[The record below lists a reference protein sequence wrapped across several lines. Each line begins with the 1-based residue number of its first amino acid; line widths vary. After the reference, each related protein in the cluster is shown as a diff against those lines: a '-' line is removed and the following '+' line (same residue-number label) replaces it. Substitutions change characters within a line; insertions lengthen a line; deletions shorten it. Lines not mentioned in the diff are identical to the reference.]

1 MRHAAGRTGIDMHQQ
16 GVFATLPAALLVTLP
31 TTVPPNAPASMAQ
44 ARAAPHR
51 LHGVMPT
58 VGAIGD
64 AGEVS
69 DIFTGMGHPVADTA
83 RFAAFRAIVTARCL
97 LS

>member
-1 MRHAAGRTGIDMHQQ
+1 VRHAAGRTGIDWHQQGEQ
-16 GVFATLPAALLVTLP
+16 GVFATLPA
-31 TTVPPNAPASMAQ
+31 TVPPTAPASMAQ

-58 VGAIGD
+58 AGAIGD